1 MGPVA
6 ALLGDGRLHLQHG
19 PIDLVIGAEQDGT
32 GPVAAE
38 EARRT
43 AYRAA
48 RDRFKTV
55 LEEIVAELPL
65 LRQPLGAQPQ
75 GRIARRMHRACIEVA
90 QGDFIT
96 PMAAV
101 AGSVADE
108 VLAAMVAA
116 GSLTRAHVNNGGDIA
131 LYLAPGA
138 EYRAAIAGLDGQL
151 AGRITLGAD
160 DDIGGVATS
169 GQGGRSLS
177 LGIASSV
184 TVLARNAATADAAAT
199 LIANAVDL
207 PGHPAISR
215 TPARDIFPDSDL
227 GARLVVTHVAALS
240 PADIARALSDGAARA
255 QRLIDAG
262 AIAAAAL
269 VLQGRGVTVGQFED
283 RATARTERSLQ
294 HA

>member
-6 ALLGDGRLHLQHG
+6 ALLADGRLHLQHG
-19 PIDLVIGAEQDGT
+19 PIDLVIGVEAQDD
-32 GPVAAE
+32 
-38 EARRT
+38 ARSK

-48 RDRFKTV
+48 RDRFATV
-55 LEEIVAELPL
+55 LDELVPELPV
-65 LRQPLGAQPQ
+65 LRAPLGGVPQ
-75 GRIARRMHRACIEVA
+75 GLIARRMHRACMGVA

-108 VLAAMVAA
+108 VLAAMLAA
-116 GSLTRAHVNNGGDIA
+116 VPLARAHVNNGGDIA
-131 LYLAPGA
+131 LHLAPGA
-138 EYRAAIAGLDGQL
+138 DYRAAIAGLDGQL
-151 AGRITLGAD
+151 AGRITLHAGQG
-160 DDIGGVATS
+160 IGGIATS

-184 TVLARNAATADAAAT
+184 TVLARDAATADAAAT

-207 PGHPAISR
+207 PGHPAITR
-215 TPARDIFPDSDL
+215 RPARDIFPDSDL
-227 GARLVVTHVAALS
+227 GARMVVTDVAPLP
-240 PADIARALSDGAARA
+240 PADIARALSQGVTRA
-255 QRLIDAG
+255 QAMIATG

-269 VLQGRGVTVGQFED
+269 VLQGQGVTVGEFED
-283 RATARTERSLQ
+283 GATALKERSLQ

>member
-1 MGPVA
+1 MGPQA
-6 ALLGDGRLHLQHG
+6 ALLPDGRLHLNHG
-19 PIDLVIGAEQDGT
+19 PIDLVIMAEEQS
-32 GPVAAE
+32 E
-38 EARRT
+38 EARRR

-48 RDRFKTV
+48 RDRFATV
-55 LEEIVAELPL
+55 LDELVPELPL
-65 LRQPLGAQPQ
+65 LRAPLGALPQ
-75 GRIARRMHRACIEVA
+75 GQIGRRMHNACAGVA

-108 VLAAMVAA
+108 VLAAMLAA
-116 GSLTRAHVNNGGDIA
+116 VPLTRAHVNNGGDIA

-151 AGRITLGAD
+151 AGQITLHAWQG
-160 DDIGGVATS
+160 IGGIATS

-207 PGHPAISR
+207 PDHPAISR
-215 TPARDIFPDSDL
+215 RPACDIFPDSDL
-227 GARLVVTHVAALS
+227 GARRVVTHVAPLP
-240 PADIARALSDGAARA
+240 PADIAHALAQGVTRA
-255 QRLIDAG
+255 QAMIATG

-269 VLQGRGVTVGQFED
+269 VLQGQGITVGEFED
-283 RATARTERSLQ
+283 GATALKKRSLQ

>member
-6 ALLGDGRLHLQHG
+6 ALLPDGRLHLQHG
-19 PIDLVIGAEQDGT
+19 PIDLGIGVEAQDD
-32 GPVAAE
+32 
-38 EARRT
+38 ARRA

-48 RDRFKTV
+48 RDRFATILAELV
-55 LEEIVAELPL
+55 PELPL
-65 LRQPLGAQPQ
+65 LRAPLGAAPQ
-75 GRIARRMHRACIEVA
+75 GQIARRMHRACTGVA

-108 VLAAMVAA
+108 VLAAMLAA
-116 GSLTRAHVNNGGDIA
+116 APLHRAHVNNGGDIA
-131 LYLAPGA
+131 LHLAPGA

-151 AGRITLGAD
+151 AGQITLRAAD
-160 DDIGGVATS
+160 GIGGIATS

-184 TVLARNAATADAAAT
+184 TVLARNAAAADAAAT

-207 PGHPAISR
+207 PGHPAITR
-215 TPARDIFPDSDL
+215 RPAHDIFPDSDL
-227 GARLVVTHVAALS
+227 GARLVVTHVAPLP
-240 PADIARALSDGAARA
+240 PADIARALSQGVTRARA
-255 QRLIDAG
+255 MIDTG

-269 VLQGRGVTVGQFED
+269 VLQGQGLTVGEFED
-283 RATARTERSLQ
+283 GATARTERSLSY
-294 HA
+294 A

>member
-6 ALLGDGRLHLQHG
+6 ALLPDGRLHLQHG
-19 PIDLVIGAEQDGT
+19 PIDLGIGVEAQDD
-32 GPVAAE
+32 
-38 EARRT
+38 ARRA

-48 RDRFKTV
+48 RDRFATILAELV
-55 LEEIVAELPL
+55 PELPL
-65 LRQPLGAQPQ
+65 LRAPLGAAPQ
-75 GRIARRMHRACIEVA
+75 GQIARRMHRACTGVA

-108 VLAAMVAA
+108 VLAAMLAA
-116 GSLTRAHVNNGGDIA
+116 APLHRAHVNNGGDIA
-131 LYLAPGA
+131 LHLAPGA

-151 AGRITLGAD
+151 AGQITLRAAD
-160 DDIGGVATS
+160 GIGGIATS

-184 TVLARNAATADAAAT
+184 TVLARNAAAADAAAT

-207 PGHPAISR
+207 PGHPAITR
-215 TPARDIFPDSDL
+215 RPAHDIFPDSDL
-227 GARLVVTHVAALS
+227 GARLVVTHVAPLP
-240 PADIARALSDGAARA
+240 PADIARALSQGVTRARA
-255 QRLIDAG
+255 MIDTG

-269 VLQGRGVTVGQFED
+269 VLQGQGVTVGEFED
-283 RATARTERSLQ
+283 GATARTERSLSY
-294 HA
+294 A